1 MINDI
6 VKEFR
11 SDDMQTIFTQTK
23 NQLTMPMRETAVL
36 FAMRI
41 ALADGRIDDDERK
54 ALLVL
59 GQQFEI
65 PENKF
70 AVMVDVI
77 MMLLRAPEST

>member
-11 SDDMQTIFTQTK
+11 SGDMQTIFTQTK

-41 ALADGRIDDDERK
+41 ALADGRIDDERK

-77 MMLLRAPEST
+77 MMLQRAPEST